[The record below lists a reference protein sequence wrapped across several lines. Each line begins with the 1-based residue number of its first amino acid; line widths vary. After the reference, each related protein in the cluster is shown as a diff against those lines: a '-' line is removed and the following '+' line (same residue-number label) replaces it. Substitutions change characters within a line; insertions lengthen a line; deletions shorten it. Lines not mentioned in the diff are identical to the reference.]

1 MEKKNFR
8 ILIVDDDDIVRELIV
23 SFLSR
28 EGYPVI
34 AAKDGLEAIRLLRV
48 EDINLVIT
56 DLKMP
61 GAGGVDVLRSAD
73 RIKPDIAVVIL
84 TAYGTLETALEVM
97 REGAYDYI
105 TKPFKMQEILIVVR
119 NAFERAAL
127 MSENRELS
135 DYLKATYRDIN
146 TVSSICKSN
155 NPEIITDW
163 IERIERLKTINI
175 LSSMEADILKERL
188 ITGEGRTEDINI
200 KLDNTL

>member
-48 EDINLVIT
+48 EDISLVIT

-61 GAGGVDVLRSAD
+61 GAGGVDVLRNAE

-97 REGAYDYI
+97 KEGAYDYI

-119 NAFERAAL
+119 NAFERASL
-127 MSENRELS
+127 IGENRELS

-146 TVSSICKSN
+146 TVNSIGRSN
-155 NPEIITDW
+155 NAEIITGC
-163 IERIERLKTINI
+163 IERIERLKTIHI

-188 ITGEGRTEDINI
+188 ITGDGKTEGINI
-200 KLDNTL
+200 